1 MTSTKKNSHDALAH
15 VTAEIGRLLERGVMP
30 WRAPW
35 NAELAQAMTPGL
47 PLRSTGQPYKGANV
61 PLLWAAQISRGYAR
75 RTWLTFRQTLEL
87 GGHVRKGEKACPV
100 IFYGRADVKDE
111 GEQSAEAQR
120 SYRFLKLFCVFNV
133 EQCDGL
139 SLPAEPAAPAVVD
152 LPALYDW
159 VKRAGA
165 QVRIGG
171 DQAFY
176 APSID
181 TICMPHLAAFLHEQ
195 HWTATLAHEAIHF
208 TGHKSRLDRLNDYA
222 TDRKARAREELT
234 AELGA
239 AIIGAMIG
247 LPPHHFEDHATYIAD
262 WLGAVRDEPRAFFS
276 AAAKAQAAVD
286 WLVAAAGPVDAS
298 APTSEVADI

>member
-61 PLLWAAQISRGYAR
+61 PLLWAAQLGSGYAR
-75 RTWLTFRQTLEL
+75 RTWLTYRQVLQL
-87 GGHVRKGEKACPV
+87 GGHVREGEKACPV
-100 IFYGRADVKDE
+100 IFYGRAEAKAAEGSSSDE
-111 GEQSAEAQR
+111 QR
-120 SYRFLKLFCVFNV
+120 VYRFLKLFHVFNV

-139 SLPAEPAAPAVVD
+139 HLPVEPTAPSVVD
-152 LPALYDW
+152 LPALHDW

-171 DQAFY
+171 YKAFY
-176 APSID
+176 APSVDSIF
-181 TICMPHLAAFLHEQ
+181 MPHIAVFLHEE

-208 TGHKSRLDRLNDYA
+208 TGHKSRLDRLSDYA

-247 LPPHHFEDHATYIAD
+247 LPPYHFEDHATYIAD
-262 WLGAVRDEPRAFFS
+262 WLKAVRDEPRAFFS

-286 WLVAAAGPVDAS
+286 WLLDAAGPLPVSGEAI
-298 APTSEVADI
+298 V